1 MGQIGWRD
9 PATGKEAPFEE
20 WLNEANA
27 YGAALDFP
35 YEILQG
41 LHKDMTQKN
50 RPDGISVTQILGCA
64 RAVTLEKQ
72 HEYYA
77 EPTSNFIMWR
87 GTLAHSMLEANK
99 PEDAVVER
107 RLWRVYKGVT
117 ISGQIDSVRVT
128 GIDNAKEFLAGW
140 LDWCDLA
147 YAAENENQPIPEAPE
162 IPAGARFLIRD
173 WKTKNEL
180 PSYNYAAPSHQKQG
194 NLYRWLLRIDPKI
207 ADIEFVYIAME
218 GVKLIPLTDGGT
230 HANGRAKPRQ
240 IWTDEEADAFL
251 DDRLLTLAAT
261 KNAKKPLPYAM
272 VPTDDLWQ
280 CGYCRAKDLCHSLAA
295 KEAEAEWKKGNSVE
309 KIPPRDRAKEKGK
322 RK

>member
-1 MGQIGWRD
+1 MTQIGWRD

-20 WLNEANA
+20 WLAEAEA
-27 YGAALDFP
+27 YGTALDYP
-35 YEILQG
+35 YEVLRG

-50 RPDGISVTQILGCA
+50 RPDSISVTQILGCA

-77 EPTSNFIMWR
+77 EPTSNFITWR
-87 GTLAHSMLEANK
+87 GTLAHAMLEANK

-107 RLWRVYKGVT
+107 RLWRVYKGVP

-128 GIDNAKEFLAGW
+128 GIPNAGEFLNAW
-140 LDWCDLA
+140 LDWTDAA
-147 YAAENENQPIPEAPE
+147 YAAEIAEQPIPEAPALPE
-162 IPAGARFLIRD
+162 GARFLIRD

-194 NLYRWLLRIDPKI
+194 NLYRWLLRIPSEI
-207 ADIEFVYIAME
+207 VDIEFVYIAMQ
-218 GVKLIPLTDGGT
+218 GVKVCALAQGGK
-230 HANGRAKPRQ
+230 HANGRAKPQQ
-240 IWTDEEADAFL
+240 IWTDGETHQFL

-261 KNAKKPLPYAM
+261 KKANKPLPYEM

-295 KEAEAEWKKGNSVE
+295 KEAEAAWKKGKSVD
-309 KIPPRDRAKEKGK
+309 KLPPRDRDKEKAK
-322 RK
+322 SR